1 MASRWTAITSGAW
14 RDEAEIYKLQMSDGA
29 IVAKIVLDKAADPSL
44 HGLDI
49 KDGVLWYCD
58 ANKGWICNLT

>member
-1 MASRWTAITSGAW
+1 MI
-14 RDEAEIYKLQMSDGA
+14 
-29 IVAKIVLDKAADPSL
+29 PSM

>member
-1 MASRWTAITSGAW
+1 MT
-14 RDEAEIYKLQMSDGA
+14 DGG
-29 IVAKIVLDKAADPSL
+29 IVAKIVLDKKADPSL

-58 ANKGWICNLT
+58 AAEGWVCSLT

>member
-1 MASRWTAITSGAW
+1 
-14 RDEAEIYKLQMSDGA
+14 MSDGA
-29 IVAKIVLDKAADPSL
+29 IVAKIVLDKVNDPSV
-44 HGLDI
+44 HGLDM